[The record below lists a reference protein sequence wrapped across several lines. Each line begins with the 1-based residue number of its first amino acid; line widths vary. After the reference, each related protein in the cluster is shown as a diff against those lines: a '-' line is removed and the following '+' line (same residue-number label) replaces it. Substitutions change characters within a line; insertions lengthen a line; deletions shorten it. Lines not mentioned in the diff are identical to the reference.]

1 MKVVEVPIDAIKVR
15 VRLRT
20 PSDEKVEG
28 LAESIREI
36 GTLINPITIDGNYN
50 LIAGYHRLLAFQS
63 LGKETIPSIIQE
75 DKNDAFHEILEIDEN
90 LLRNELDYIE
100 EADHLVKREE
110 LMASIGTIYKAGD
123 NQHTSGDSKVTIEDL
138 ASGVGLSKRSY
149 QQRKQIYKLHPEVK
163 SFLSGTDFAK
173 SLVDL
178 IKLSAEED
186 HIQIEVANLLIT
198 GECRTWKKAFFLAK
212 MKDHK
217 LNTTPQ
223 VDFNIKERWGG
234 IPKSLMKFPRVEDD
248 LRKVCNLVNH
258 EEDLRHTKATLAF
271 GDMPIRL
278 HQQNPDQVRFSIDYY
293 TRPGDLI
300 CDPFN
305 GRATTAITA
314 LHLQR
319 RFVGFEINA
328 QAARKTR
335 EVITT
340 HMDVEDSSWTLYEG
354 CGVEMESLRNESGIL
369 DAVYTSPPYFNHA
382 ERYNT
387 EDPRDLSNMPLPQFL
402 EKAETLFE
410 NISRLIKISDY
421 KNRIFKPI
429 IMTLGTARDGE
440 NGILDMSY
448 HFQTIAN
455 RHGLTLWDLIHA
467 EVNNPFAWSSHQTNY
482 NLGFVTKNYETQ
494 VVWVKFN

>member
-20 PSDEKVEG
+20 PSDEKVGG

-63 LGKETIPSIIQE
+63 LGKETILSIIQE
-75 DKNDAFHEILEIDEN
+75 DKNDAFHELLEIDEN

-110 LMASIGTIYKAGD
+110 SMASIGTIYRAGD

-149 QQRKQIYKLHPEVK
+149 QQRKQIHKLHPEVK

-178 IKLSAEED
+178 IKLSTEED
-186 HIQIEVANLLIT
+186 HIQIEVANFLIT

-217 LNTTPQ
+217 INTTPQ

-234 IPKSLMKFPRVEDD
+234 IPKSLMKFPRVEDN

-278 HQQNPDQVRFSIDYY
+278 HQQNPDQVRFSIDY
-293 TRPGDLI
+293 
-300 CDPFN
+300 
-305 GRATTAITA
+305 
-314 LHLQR
+314 
-319 RFVGFEINA
+319 
-328 QAARKTR
+328 
-335 EVITT
+335 
-340 HMDVEDSSWTLYEG
+340 
-354 CGVEMESLRNESGIL
+354 
-369 DAVYTSPPYFNHA
+369 
-382 ERYNT
+382 
-387 EDPRDLSNMPLPQFL
+387 
-402 EKAETLFE
+402 
-410 NISRLIKISDY
+410 
-421 KNRIFKPI
+421 
-429 IMTLGTARDGE
+429 
-440 NGILDMSY
+440 
-448 HFQTIAN
+448 
-455 RHGLTLWDLIHA
+455 
-467 EVNNPFAWSSHQTNY
+467 
-482 NLGFVTKNYETQ
+482 
-494 VVWVKFN
+494 

>member
-1 MKVVEVPIDAIKVR
+1 MKIVEVPTDAIKVR
-15 VRLRT
+15 IRLRT
-20 PSDEKVEG
+20 PSDQKVEG
-28 LAESIREI
+28 LVESIRDI

-63 LGKETIPSIIQE
+63 LGRDTIPSIIQE
-75 DKNDAFHEILEIDEN
+75 EKNDDFNELVEIDEN
-90 LLRNELDYIE
+90 LLRHELDYIE
-100 EADHLVKREE
+100 VADHLVRREE
-110 LMASIGTIYKAGD
+110 LLLSLGTIYKAGD
-123 NQHTSGDSKVTIEDL
+123 NQHTDSNSKVSIDDL
-138 ASGVGLSKRSY
+138 SSSVGLSKRSY
-149 QQRKQIYKLHPEVK
+149 QQRKQIHKIHPEVK
-163 SFLSGTDFAK
+163 SLLSGTDHAR

-178 IKLSAEED
+178 IKLSNEED
-186 HIQIEVANLLIT
+186 HIQLGVANLLIT

-212 MKDHK
+212 IKDHK
-217 LNTTPQ
+217 LHTTPQ

-234 IPKSLMKFPRVEDD
+234 MPKSLMKFPRVEDD
-248 LRKVCNLVNH
+248 LRKICNLVNH

-305 GRATTAITA
+305 GRATTAITS

-328 QAARKTR
+328 LAARKTR
-335 EVITT
+335 EVITN
-340 HMDVEDSSWTLYEG
+340 HIDVEDSCWTLYEE
-354 CGVEMESLRNESGIL
+354 CGVEMNSLRGESGIL

-382 ERYNT
+382 ERYDT
-387 EDPRDLSNMPLPQFL
+387 EDDRDLSNMPLPQFL
-402 EKAETLFE
+402 EKIDTLFS
-410 NISRLIKISDY
+410 NLARLIKTSNY
-421 KNRIFKPI
+421 KERVFKPI
-429 IMTLGTARDGE
+429 IMTLGTSRDGE
-440 NGILDMSY
+440 NGILDMPY
-448 HFQTIAN
+448 YFQTIAKC
-455 RHGLTLWDLIHA
+455 HGLTLWDFIYA

-482 NLGFVTKNYETQ
+482 KLGFVTKNYETQ